1 MEREAWPGTRGPA
14 FPTPKPWPEA
24 LQLGEQLT
32 QPIPRVRLEALVF
45 GGFFVFLLLLL
56 LSSCS
61 THQVQGVSGTWKN
74 ADKRSSSSLEGED
87 GNFWAQ

>member
-1 MEREAWPGTRGPA
+1 MKREAWPGTSGPA

-24 LQLGEQLT
+24 LWLGEQLN
-32 QPIPRVRLEALVF
+32 QPIPRVRLETLVF
-45 GGFFVFLLLLL
+45 GGFFVFLL

-61 THQVQGVSGTWKN
+61 THQVQGVSGTRKN

-87 GNFWAQ
+87 GDFWAQ